1 MIMEQL
7 NGAQQVVRVLEDLGV
22 TKIFGYPGAAVTDIY
37 DELYNSQK
45 VEHILA
51 RHEQG
56 AVHMA
61 DGFSRATGG
70 VGVAIVTSGPGATNT
85 VTALATAYGDSIPLV
100 LITGQVSTDLI
111 GTDAFQE
118 VDTMG
123 VTRPVV
129 KYSFLCKKPEDI
141 VKNIRKA
148 FYIASTGRKGPV
160 VVDIPK
166 NCQNR
171 NYFFDY
177 DVTSDVSIRSYN
189 PTVFGHKGQ
198 VKRAATELKKA
209 KQPVILI
216 GGGVVQGNACDEIYK
231 IAKRMNIPVVSTL
244 MGISGFPASD
254 PQYLGML
261 GMHGLYEANETM
273 HNSDLIFAVG
283 TRFADRATNKVSKF
297 CPDARIIHI
306 DVDPASISKT
316 VSADIPI
323 VGDAKTVL
331 NQIIGAMDELKV
343 EKNEEISLWWDKIN
357 AFKEKKCLSYARK
370 EGIIR
375 PQQVIET
382 LSKLNA
388 ELSLDM
394 FVTTDVGQHQM
405 FTAQYFK
412 FETPRHLLTSGGL
425 GTMGVGLPAA
435 IGAKFALPDANV
447 FCITGDGSFQMNMQ
461 ELAVCRKYNLPVKVF
476 ILNNSVLGMV
486 RQFQTVFYKE
496 RYSATNLDGNPDFLK
511 IAEAYGFKGV
521 RITDADK
528 LEESLKEVLL
538 MKDEFVLVDII
549 TDTNT
554 KVMPWLRANGSM
566 VDMMLNDEEK

>member
-1 MIMEQL
+1 MEKL
-7 NGAQQVVRVLEDLGV
+7 NGAKQVVRVLEDLGV
-22 TKIFGYPGAAVTDIY
+22 DRIFGYPGAAVTDIY
-37 DELYNSQK
+37 DELFESK
-45 VEHILA
+45 ITHVLA

-61 DGFSRATGG
+61 DGFARCTGK
-70 VGVAIVTSGPGATNT
+70 VGVALVTSGPGATNT

-141 VKNIRKA
+141 AKNIRKA

-171 NYFFDY
+171 SYLFDY
-177 DVTSDVSIRSYN
+177 EKNSDIFIRSYN

-198 VKRAATELKKA
+198 VKRAAAQLAKA
-209 KQPVILI
+209 KQPVMLL
-216 GGGVVQGNACDEIYK
+216 GGGVVQGEASEIA
-231 IAKRMNIPVVSTL
+231 AKLARRLNFPVVTTL
-244 MGISGFPASD
+244 MGISAYPTTD
-254 PQYLGML
+254 RQYLGMI

-283 TRFADRATNKVSKF
+283 TRFADRATNMVAKY
-297 CPDARIIHI
+297 CPNATVVHI

-316 VSADIPI
+316 VSANIPI
-323 VGDAKTVL
+323 VGDARTVL
-331 NQIIGAMDELKV
+331 TQIDKELDEQGHKEPNDLSQWWNQIEEFKKKNCLKY
-343 EKNEEISLWWDKIN
+343 S
-357 AFKEKKCLSYARK
+357 RK
-370 EGIIR
+370 EGMIR
-375 PQQVIET
+375 PQEVIET
-382 LSKLNA
+382 INRISNELKLNP
-388 ELSLDM
+388 
-394 FVTTDVGQHQM
+394 VITTDVGQHQM
-405 FTAQYFK
+405 FSAQYFD
-412 FETPRHLLTSGGL
+412 FETPRHFITSGGL

-461 ELAVCRKYNLPVKVF
+461 ELAVCRKYKLPIKIF
-476 ILNNSVLGMV
+476 ILDNSVLGMV

-496 RYSATNLDGNPDFLK
+496 RYSATNLDGNPDFVKLV
-511 IAEAYGFKGV
+511 EAYGFKGI
-521 RITDADK
+521 RITENDK
-528 LEESLKEVLL
+528 LESTIREVL
-538 MKDEFVLVDII
+538 MAKDEFILVDII

-566 VDMMLNDEEK
+566 IDMMLNEEEK

>member
-1 MIMEQL
+1 MEQL

-22 TKIFGYPGAAVTDIY
+22 TRIFGYPGAAVTDIY
-37 DELYNSQK
+37 DELYDSK
-45 VEHILA
+45 KITHTLA

-61 DGFSRATGG
+61 DGFSRATGK

-85 VTALATAYGDSIPLV
+85 VTALATAYGDSVPLV

-141 VKNIRKA
+141 AKNLRKA

-166 NCQNR
+166 NCQSR

-177 DVTSDVSIRSYN
+177 DTSSDVKIRSYN
-189 PTVFGHKGQ
+189 PTVYGHKGQ
-198 VKRAATELKKA
+198 IKRAVNELIKA
-209 KQPVILI
+209 KRPVMLI
-216 GGGVVQGNACDEIYK
+216 GGGVVQGNATDEVYR
-231 IAKRMNIPVVSTL
+231 IADKLNLPVVSTL
-244 MGISGFPASD
+244 MGISGYPASD
-254 PQYLGML
+254 RRYLGML
-261 GMHGLYEANETM
+261 GMHGLYEANKTM
-273 HNSDLIFAVG
+273 QGSDLIFAVG
-283 TRFADRATNKVSKF
+283 TRFADRATNKVSKY
-297 CPDARIIHI
+297 CPDATIVHI

-316 VSADIPI
+316 VQADIPI

-331 NQIIGAMDELKV
+331 NQIINALDEADLLSRGDL
-343 EKNEEISLWWDKIN
+343 NEWWSQI
-357 AFKEKKCLSYARK
+357 ESYVQKKCLAYERK

-375 PQQVIET
+375 PQTVIET
-382 LSKLNA
+382 ISRLCH
-388 ELSLDM
+388 ELKIDP

-412 FETPRHLLTSGGL
+412 FEKPRRFITSGGL
-425 GTMGVGLPAA
+425 GTMGLGFPAA
-435 IGAKFALPDANV
+435 IGAQFALPDETV
-447 FCITGDGSFQMNMQ
+447 ICISGDGSFQMNMQ

-476 ILNNSVLGMV
+476 ILDNSVLGMV
-486 RQFQTVFYKE
+486 RQFQTVFYDK
-496 RYSATNLDGNPDFLK
+496 RYSATNLDGNPDFVKLV
-511 IAEAYGFKGV
+511 EAYGFKGV
-521 RITDADK
+521 RITDESE
-528 LEESLKEVLL
+528 LEPKIREVLQS
-538 MKDEFVLVDII
+538 KDEFVLVDVI

-566 VDMMLNDEEK
+566 IDMMLNDEEK

>member
-1 MIMEQL
+1 MEKL

-22 TKIFGYPGAAVTDIY
+22 TRIFGYPGAAVTDIY
-37 DELYNSQK
+37 DELYDSK
-45 VEHILA
+45 KIVHTLA

-61 DGFSRATGG
+61 DGYARSTGK
-70 VGVAIVTSGPGATNT
+70 VGVSIVTSGPGATNT

-141 VKNIRKA
+141 AINIRKA

-171 NYFFDY
+171 AYLFDY
-177 DVTSDVSIRSYN
+177 DNKSDVHIRAYN
-189 PTVFGHKGQ
+189 PTIFGHKGQ
-198 VKRAATELKKA
+198 IKRAVAELLKA
-209 KQPVILI
+209 KQPVMLI
-216 GGGVVQGNACDEIYK
+216 GGGVVQGEASAEVLQ
-231 IAKRMNIPVVSTL
+231 IAKSLNLPVVSTL
-244 MGISGFPASD
+244 MGISGYPASD

-297 CPDARIIHI
+297 CPNATIIHI

-316 VSADIPI
+316 VTANIPI

-331 NQIIGAMDELKV
+331 TQILTELKEV
-343 EKNEEISLWWDKIN
+343 DGKPNADINLWWDKIN
-357 AFKEKKCLSYARK
+357 VFKQKHCLDFRKKD
-370 EGIIR
+370 GIIR
-375 PQQVIET
+375 PQEVIQT
-382 LSKLNA
+382 LSKVCH
-388 ELSLDM
+388 ELGINPY
-394 FVTTDVGQHQM
+394 VTTDVGQHQM

-412 FETPRHLLTSGGL
+412 FEQPRHFITSGGL
-425 GTMGVGLPAA
+425 GTMGLGFPAA
-435 IGAKFALPDANV
+435 IGAQFANPHDCV
-447 FCITGDGSFQMNMQ
+447 ICISGDGSFQMNMQ
-461 ELAVCRKYNLPVKVF
+461 ELAIVKKYKLPVKVF
-476 ILNNSVLGMV
+476 ILDNSVLGMV
-486 RQFQTVFYKE
+486 RQFQTVFYHE
-496 RYSATNLDGNPDFLK
+496 RYSATNLDGNPNFVKLV
-511 IAEAYGFKGV
+511 EAYDLKGIQ
-521 RITDADK
+521 ITDDAN
-528 LEESLKEVLL
+528 LEEDFKKILL
-538 MKDEFVLVDII
+538 DKDNFTLVDVI

>member
-1 MIMEQL
+1 MEQL

-22 TKIFGYPGAAVTDIY
+22 TQIFGYPGAAVTDIY
-37 DELYNSQK
+37 DELYDSK
-45 VEHILA
+45 IEHTLA

-61 DGFSRATGG
+61 DGYARSTGK
-70 VGVAIVTSGPGATNT
+70 VGVSIVTSGPGATNT

-141 VKNIRKA
+141 VKNLRKA

-177 DVTSDVSIRSYN
+177 NDKSDVSIRSYN
-189 PTVFGHKGQ
+189 PTIFGHKGQ
-198 VKRAATELKKA
+198 VKRAAAELIKA
-209 KQPVILI
+209 KQPVMLI
-216 GGGVVQGNACDEIYK
+216 GGGVVQGDACDEAK
-231 IAKRMNIPVVSTL
+231 KLAKRLNLPVVSTL
-244 MGISGFPASD
+244 MGISGYPASD
-254 PQYLGML
+254 DQYLGML

-273 HNSDLIFAVG
+273 HNSDLIFAIG
-283 TRFADRATNKVSKF
+283 TRFADRATNNVSKF
-297 CPDARIIHI
+297 CPNATIVHI

-323 VGDAKTVL
+323 VGDAKTIL
-331 NQIIGAMDELKV
+331 KQIMGALDELTDK
-343 EKNEEISLWWDKIN
+343 EPQDLSAWWSQIN
-357 AFKEKKCLSYARK
+357 KFKEKNCLEYTK
-370 EGIIR
+370 HEGMIR
-375 PQQVIET
+375 PQQVIQT
-382 LSKLNA
+382 ISKLCH
-388 ELSLDM
+388 ELGIDPY
-394 FVTTDVGQHQM
+394 VTTDVGQHQM
-405 FTAQYFK
+405 FTAQYFD
-412 FETPRHLLTSGGL
+412 FESPRHFITSGGL
-425 GTMGVGLPAA
+425 GTMGLGFPAA
-435 IGAKFALPDANV
+435 IGAQFAHPKACVL
-447 FCITGDGSFQMNMQ
+447 CISGDGSFQMNMQ
-461 ELAVCRKYNLPVKVF
+461 ELAICRKYKLPVKVF
-476 ILNNSVLGMV
+476 ILDNSVLGMV
-486 RQFQTVFYKE
+486 RQFQTVFYE
-496 RYSATNLDGNPDFLK
+496 QRYSATNLDGNPDFVKLV
-511 IAEAYGFKGV
+511 EAYGFKGI
-521 RITDADK
+521 RITK
-528 LEESLKEVLL
+528 EEILESTIKDVLL
-538 MKDEFVLVDII
+538 SKDEFILVDVV

-566 VDMMLNDEEK
+566 VDMMLNDEDK

>member
-1 MIMEQL
+1 MEKL
-7 NGAQQVVRVLEDLGV
+7 NGAQQVIRVLEDFGV
-22 TKIFGYPGAAVTDIY
+22 TQIFGYPGAAVTDIY
-37 DELYNSQK
+37 NELYDSK
-45 VEHILA
+45 ITHVLA

-61 DGFSRATGG
+61 DGYARSTGK

-141 VKNIRKA
+141 AINMRKA

-171 NYFFDY
+171 KYFFDY
-177 DVTSDVSIRSYN
+177 ETKSDVYIRSYN
-189 PTVFGHKGQ
+189 PTVYGHKGQ
-198 VKRAATELKKA
+198 VKRAASELVKA
-209 KQPVILI
+209 KHPVMLI
-216 GGGVVQGNACDEIYK
+216 GGGVIQGNACEEAYK
-231 IAKRMNIPVVSTL
+231 LAKRLNLPVVSTL
-244 MGISGFPASD
+244 MGISAFPTRD

-283 TRFADRATNKVSKF
+283 TRFADRATNLVAKF
-297 CPDARIIHI
+297 CPNATVVHV

-316 VSADIPI
+316 VSANLPI

-331 NQIIGAMDELKV
+331 GQISQALDELKL
-343 EKNEEISLWWDKIN
+343 EPSDLTEWWKTIEQFKAKNCLHYSKI
-357 AFKEKKCLSYARK
+357 
-370 EGIIR
+370 EGMIR
-375 PQQVIET
+375 PQEALET
-382 LSKLNA
+382 LNRVCTELKL
-388 ELSLDM
+388 DPY
-394 FVTTDVGQHQM
+394 VTTDVGQHQM
-405 FTAQYFK
+405 FAAQFLDFDK
-412 FETPRHLLTSGGL
+412 PRHFMTSGGL
-425 GTMGVGLPAA
+425 GTMGVGFPAA
-435 IGAKFALPDANV
+435 IGAKFAHPDADV
-447 FCITGDGSFQMNMQ
+447 ICITGDGSFQMNMQ
-461 ELAVCRKYNLPVKVF
+461 ELAVCRKYNLPVKIF
-476 ILNNSVLGMV
+476 ILDNSVLGMV
-486 RQFQTVFYKE
+486 RQFQTVFYEK
-496 RYSATNLDGNPDFLK
+496 RYSATNLDGNPDFVK
-511 IAEAYGFKGV
+511 IAEAYGFKGI
-521 RITDADK
+521 RITESDK
-528 LEESLKEVLL
+528 LESTIREV
-538 MKDEFVLVDII
+538 MMAKDQFMLVDII

-554 KVMPWLRANGSM
+554 KVMPWQRANGSM
-566 VDMMLNDEEK
+566 IDMMLNEE

>member
-1 MIMEQL
+1 MEQL

-22 TKIFGYPGAAVTDIY
+22 TRIFGYPGAAVTDIY
-37 DELYNSQK
+37 DELYESKK
-45 VEHILA
+45 VVHTLA

-61 DGFSRATGG
+61 DGYARATGN

-141 VKNIRKA
+141 AKNLRKA
-148 FYIASTGRKGPV
+148 FFIASTGRKGPV

-166 NCQNR
+166 NCQSR

-177 DVTSDVSIRSYN
+177 DTNPDVKIRSYN
-189 PTVFGHKGQ
+189 PTVYGHKGQ
-198 VKRAATELKKA
+198 IKRAVNEILKA
-209 KQPVILI
+209 LHPVMLI
-216 GGGVVQGNACDEIYK
+216 GGGVVQGDATGEVYK
-231 IAKRMNIPVVSTL
+231 IAKRLNLPVVSTL
-244 MGISGFPASD
+244 MGISGYPASD
-254 PQYLGML
+254 PNYLGML

-273 HNSDLIFAVG
+273 HHSDLIFAVG

-297 CPDARIIHI
+297 CPDATIVHI

-316 VSADIPI
+316 VQADIPI

-331 NQIIGAMDELKV
+331 NQIISTLDESDTSKQPDLKP
-343 EKNEEISLWWDKIN
+343 WWDEIN
-357 AFKEKKCLSYARK
+357 TYKQKHCLAYAKKD
-370 EGIIR
+370 GIIR
-375 PQQVIET
+375 PQEVIET
-382 LSKLNA
+382 ISRVSH
-388 ELSLDM
+388 ELGIDPY
-394 FVTTDVGQHQM
+394 VTTDVGQHQM
-405 FTAQYFK
+405 FTAQFFK
-412 FETPRHLLTSGGL
+412 FEKPRHFITSGGL
-425 GTMGVGLPAA
+425 GTMGLGFPAA
-435 IGAKFALPDANV
+435 IGAKFALPDATV
-447 FCITGDGSFQMNMQ
+447 LCISGDGSFQMNMQ

-476 ILNNSVLGMV
+476 ILDNSVLGMV
-486 RQFQTVFYKE
+486 RQFQTVFYDH
-496 RYSATNLDGNPDFLK
+496 RYSATNLDGNPDFVKLV
-511 IAEAYGFKGV
+511 EAYGFKGIRV
-521 RITDADK
+521 TDESK
-528 LEESLKEVLL
+528 LESTVREVLKA
-538 MKDEFVLVDII
+538 KDEFILVDVI

-554 KVMPWLRANGSM
+554 KVMPWLRANGSI
-566 VDMMLNDEEK
+566 VDMMLNDEENK

>member
-1 MIMEQL
+1 MEQL

-22 TKIFGYPGAAVTDIY
+22 TRIFGYPGAAVTDIY
-37 DELYNSQK
+37 NVLYDSPK
-45 VEHILA
+45 LHHTLA

-56 AVHMA
+56 AVHMS
-61 DGFSRATGG
+61 DGYARATGE

-141 VKNIRKA
+141 ARNLRKA

-177 DVTSDVSIRSYN
+177 DNNTEVKIRSYN
-189 PTVFGHKGQ
+189 PTIYGHKGQ
-198 VKRAATELKKA
+198 VKRACTELLKA
-209 KQPVILI
+209 QRPVMLL
-216 GGGVVQGNACDEIYK
+216 GGGVVQGEACKEAYEL
-231 IAKRMNIPVVSTL
+231 AKRLNLPVASTL
-244 MGISGFPASD
+244 MGISSFPASD

-261 GMHGLYEANETM
+261 GMHGLYEVNETM
-273 HNSDLIFAVG
+273 HNSDVIFAIG

-297 CPDARIIHI
+297 CPEATIIHI

-316 VSADIPI
+316 VQADIPI
-323 VGDAKTVL
+323 VGDAKTIL
-331 NQIIGAMDELKV
+331 GQIKSCLDEMDCSKQPDLKP
-343 EKNEEISLWWDKIN
+343 WWDEIAK
-357 AFKEKKCLSYARK
+357 FKEKHCLAYK
-370 EGIIR
+370 KVDGVIR
-375 PQQVIET
+375 PQEVIET
-382 LSKLNA
+382 ISRVSH
-388 ELSLDM
+388 ELGIDP

-412 FETPRHLLTSGGL
+412 FETPRHFITSGGL
-425 GTMGVGLPAA
+425 GTMGLGFPAA
-435 IGAKFALPDANV
+435 IGAQFALPDARV
-447 FCITGDGSFQMNMQ
+447 ICISGDGSFQMNMQ

-476 ILNNSVLGMV
+476 ILDNSVLGMV
-486 RQFQTVFYKE
+486 RQFQTVFYDQ
-496 RYSATNLDGNPDFLK
+496 RYSGTNLDGNPDFVKLV
-511 IAEAYGFKGV
+511 EAYGFKGI
-521 RITDADK
+521 RITDESK
-528 LEESLKEVLL
+528 LESTIREVLQD
-538 MKDEFVLVDII
+538 KDNFTLVDIV

-554 KVMPWLRANGSM
+554 KVMPWQRANGSM
-566 VDMMLNDEEK
+566 IDMMLNDEE

>member
-1 MIMEQL
+1 MEKL

-22 TKIFGYPGAAVTDIY
+22 TRIFGYPGAAVTDIY
-37 DELYNSQK
+37 DELYDSK
-45 VEHILA
+45 KIIHTLA

-61 DGFSRATGG
+61 DGYARATGE
-70 VGVAIVTSGPGATNT
+70 VGVSIVTSGPGATNT

-141 VKNIRKA
+141 AKNIRKA

-171 NYFFDY
+171 AYAFDY
-177 DVTSDVSIRSYN
+177 DENPDVRIRSYN

-198 VKRAATELKKA
+198 IKRAVSELLKA
-209 KQPVILI
+209 KQPVMLL
-216 GGGVVQGNACDEIYK
+216 GGGVVQGDASEEATK
-231 IAKRMNIPVVSTL
+231 IAHRLNLPVVSTL
-244 MGISGFPASD
+244 MGISAFPASD

-297 CPDARIIHI
+297 CPNATIVHI

-316 VSADIPI
+316 VQADIPI

-331 NQIIGAMDELKV
+331 SQISVALDEVQAKAS
-343 EKNEEISLWWDKIN
+343 ENISAWWDKIN
-357 AFKEKKCLSYARK
+357 TFKAKNCLKFAKKD
-370 EGIIR
+370 GMIR
-375 PQQVIET
+375 PQEVIQAI
-382 LSKLNA
+382 SKVCHELNI
-388 ELSLDM
+388 DPI
-394 FVTTDVGQHQM
+394 VTTDVGQHQM

-412 FETPRHLLTSGGL
+412 FEKPRHFITSGGL
-425 GTMGVGLPAA
+425 GTMGLGFPAA
-435 IGAKFALPDANV
+435 IGAQFAKPKDLV
-447 FCITGDGSFQMNMQ
+447 ICISGDGSFQMNMQ

-476 ILNNSVLGMV
+476 ILDNSVLGMV
-486 RQFQTVFYKE
+486 RQFQTVFYE
-496 RYSATNLDGNPDFLK
+496 QRYCATNLDGNPDFVKLVD
-511 IAEAYGFKGV
+511 AYGFKGI
-521 RITDADK
+521 RITDDDK
-528 LEESLKEVLL
+528 LEDTIRQVLL
-538 MKDEFVLVDII
+538 DKDNFTLVDII

-566 VDMMLNDEEK
+566 IDMMLNNEEK

>member
-1 MIMEQL
+1 MEKL

-22 TKIFGYPGAAVTDIY
+22 TRIFGYPGAAVTDIY
-37 DELYNSQK
+37 DELYDSK
-45 VEHILA
+45 KIIHTLA

-61 DGFSRATGG
+61 DGYARSTGQ
-70 VGVAIVTSGPGATNT
+70 VGVSIVTSGPGATNT

-141 VKNIRKA
+141 AINIRKA
-148 FYIASTGRKGPV
+148 FFIASTGRKGPV

-171 NYFFDY
+171 TYFFDY
-177 DVTSDVSIRSYN
+177 ETKSDVHIRSYN
-189 PTVFGHKGQ
+189 PTIFGHKGQ
-198 VKRAATELKKA
+198 VKRAALELQKA
-209 KQPVILI
+209 KKPVMLV
-216 GGGVVQGNACDEIYK
+216 GGGVVQGEACKQVKEI
-231 IAKRMNIPVVSTL
+231 ATRLNLPVVSTL
-244 MGISGFPASD
+244 MGISAFPASD
-254 PQYLGML
+254 KHYLGML

-297 CPDARIIHI
+297 CPNATIIHI

-331 NQIIGAMDELKV
+331 TQIISALDELKIEANPELDKWWEQINV
-343 EKNEEISLWWDKIN
+343 FKQKN
-357 AFKEKKCLSYARK
+357 CLNFRRID
-370 EGIIR
+370 GIIR
-375 PQQVIET
+375 PQEVIQT
-382 LSKLNA
+382 LSNVCHELGLNPY
-388 ELSLDM
+388 
-394 FVTTDVGQHQM
+394 VTTDVGQHQM

-412 FETPRHLLTSGGL
+412 FEEPRHFITSGGL
-425 GTMGVGLPAA
+425 GTMGLGFPAA
-435 IGAKFALPDANV
+435 IGAQFAKPHDLV
-447 FCITGDGSFQMNMQ
+447 ICISGDGSFQMNMQ
-461 ELAVCRKYNLPVKVF
+461 ELAVCRKYNLPIKVF

-486 RQFQTVFYKE
+486 RQFQTVFYQQ
-496 RYSATNLDGNPDFLK
+496 RYSATNLDGNPDFVKLVD
-511 IAEAYGFKGV
+511 AYGFKGV
-521 RITDADK
+521 RITDDAN
-528 LEESLKEVLL
+528 LEEDFKKILL
-538 MKDEFVLVDII
+538 DKDNFTLVDVI

-566 VDMMLNDEEK
+566 IDMMLNDEEK

>member
-1 MIMEQL
+1 MEQL

-37 DELYNSQK
+37 NVLYDSK
-45 VEHILA
+45 KLTHILA

-61 DGFSRATGG
+61 DGYSRATGK

-100 LITGQVSTDLI
+100 LITGQVATSLI

-141 VKNIRKA
+141 ARNIRKA

-166 NCQNR
+166 DCQNR
-171 NYFFDY
+171 GYFFDY
-177 DVTSDVSIRSYN
+177 DETSDVSIRSYN
-189 PTVFGHKGQ
+189 PTVAGHKGQ
-198 VKRAATELKKA
+198 VKRAANLIAKA
-209 KQPVILI
+209 KRPVVLI
-216 GGGVVQGNACDEIYK
+216 GGGVVQGEAAGEIYT
-231 IAKRMNIPVVSTL
+231 IAKRMRLPVVSTL
-244 MGISGFPASD
+244 MGISGYPASD

-297 CPDARIIHI
+297 CPDATIVHI

-316 VSADIPI
+316 VQADVPI

-331 NQIIGAMDELKV
+331 NQIIDALDELKA
-343 EKNEEISLWWDKIN
+343 EPNAEIDEWWQKIEV
-357 AFKEKKCLSYARK
+357 FKQKHCLNYKKVD
-370 EGIIR
+370 GVIR
-375 PQQVIET
+375 PQEVIET
-382 LSKLNA
+382 ISRLSKELN
-388 ELSLDM
+388 LNPY
-394 FVTTDVGQHQM
+394 VTTDVGQHQM

-412 FETPRHLLTSGGL
+412 FEQPRHFMTSGGL
-425 GTMGVGLPAA
+425 GTMGLGFPAA
-435 IGAKFALPDANV
+435 IGTQFALPDATV
-447 FCITGDGSFQMNMQ
+447 LCISGDGSFQMNMQ
-461 ELAVCRKYNLPVKVF
+461 ELAVCRKYNLPIKVF
-476 ILNNSVLGMV
+476 ILDNSVLGMV
-486 RQFQTVFYKE
+486 RQFQTVFYDE
-496 RYSATNLDGNPDFLK
+496 RYSATNLDGNPDFVKL
-511 IAEAYGFKGV
+511 AEAYGFDAV
-521 RITDADK
+521 RITEESK
-528 LEESLKEVLL
+528 LESTIREVL
-538 MKDEFVLVDII
+538 MQKDKFILVDVL
-549 TDTNT
+549 TDINT
-554 KVMPWLRANGSM
+554 KVMPWQRANGSM
-566 VDMMLNDEEK
+566 VDMMLNNEETN